1 MKFSQQW
8 IQEYVSVLSSTEQVV
23 ELLTMAGLEVDS
35 VEEVP
40 GSISPTSLTA
50 ATQQDK
56 IIEIDLTPN
65 RGDCLSIRGLAR
77 ELSVL
82 TKQAFHAPSYP
93 EIPAQGQDSVD
104 IQVLAPEYCPRYV
117 GRIIKNIK
125 SNAQIPSWMQ
135 ERLSRC
141 DIRSIHPVVDILNY
155 VMIEMGQPMHAFDL
169 SKIEGAISVR
179 LAKAQENITLL
190 DEQKITLK
198 DNTLVIADNTGPLA
212 IAGIM
217 GGLSSGVSEDTQ
229 DILLESALF
238 LNSMQ
243 AGKARQYG
251 LQTDSSYRF
260 ERGIDPTAQVN
271 AIERATQLILEICGG
286 IPCQIQEVTQAA
298 FLPKKEVISLR
309 LPRITKIL
317 GINIEQNLAIELL
330 SRIGCECN
338 ANGSDALS
346 VLPPQN
352 RYDLNIEV
360 DLIEELARIHG
371 YQNIVTHLPIAA
383 LSVPKQNEKRIPEQ
397 RIKHALVDLGYLEA
411 INYSFIDSTW
421 QKLLFPDRE
430 PIALLN
436 PISQDMDTMR
446 LALLPGLLK
455 TLQYNQ
461 RRQQSRVMIFELG
474 NYYYQEKGQ
483 SQQRQALAGLCVGM
497 HYADT
502 WRKEQRPVDFF
513 DLKGHINALW
523 QLTANTPLSFEAVDD
538 LLNQKGKSAAILYEG
553 NRIGLVGK
561 LNTHLQKQLDI
572 EGDVYWFE
580 CLLEPFLNKQI
591 PKLLRPSKFPEIR
604 RDIAVIVDN
613 NVQSEALTKFVG
625 SMTDELLQSV
635 NIFDEYKGKGIADGR
650 KSIGLG
656 LILQHP
662 SRTLVD
668 DEVNTLMQSI
678 IDGLKKEFAAEL
690 RE

>member
-8 IQEYVSVLSSTEQVV
+8 IQEYVSVTSTTEEVV

-40 GSISPTSLTA
+40 GSISPATLKAT
-50 ATQQDK
+50 TQQDK

-65 RGDCLSIRGLAR
+65 RGDCLSVKGLAR

-82 TKQAFHAPSYP
+82 TKQAFQAPSYP
-93 EIPAQGQDSVD
+93 AVPAKAQERID

-117 GRIIKNIK
+117 GRIIKNIN
-125 SNAQIPSWMQ
+125 SQAQTPTWMQ
-135 ERLSRC
+135 ERLNRC

-155 VMIEMGQPMHAFDL
+155 VMLEMGQPMHAFDL
-169 SKIEGAISVR
+169 SKIQGAISVR

-190 DEQKITLK
+190 DEQKIALK

-217 GGLSSGVSEDTQ
+217 GGLDSGVSEDTK
-229 DILLESALF
+229 DIMLESALF

-260 ERGIDPTAQVN
+260 ERGIDPSAQVS

-286 IPCQIQEVTQAA
+286 VPCQVQEVAQAS
-298 FLPKKEVISLR
+298 FIPKKEVINLR
-309 LPRITKIL
+309 LARITKIL
-317 GINIEQNLAIELL
+317 GISIEQDLAIELL
-330 SRIGCECN
+330 SRIGCECK
-338 ANGSDALS
+338 ANGQDALS

-383 LSVPKQNEKRIPEQ
+383 LSVPQQNEKRIPEQ

-497 HYADT
+497 HYSDT

-523 QLTANTPLSFEAVDD
+523 QLTGNTPLCFEMVEDA
-538 LLNQKGKSAAILYEG
+538 LCQKGKSASIVHEG
-553 NRIGLVGK
+553 KKIGLVGK
-561 LNTHLQKQLDI
+561 LNPHLQKQLDV

-580 CLLEPFLNKQI
+580 CILEPFLNKQI
-591 PKLLRPSKFPEIR
+591 PKLIRPSKFPEIR

-625 SMTDELLQSV
+625 SMADESLQSV

-650 KSIGLG
+650 KSVGLG

-678 IDGLKKEFAAEL
+678 VDGLKKEFAAEL